1 VAKSKRTPRERI
13 ERAFHVSFMLPG
25 QAAELLDEYAAQV
38 RYTVLTE
45 AAEMLR
51 TTTGVSPNE
60 VDGVDAA
67 ADLLRAA
74 RDRKE
79 T

>member
-1 VAKSKRTPRERI
+1 MPKRSPRERI
-13 ERAFHVSFMLPG
+13 ERAFHVSFMLPD
-25 QAAELLDEYAAQV
+25 QAGDLLDDYAEQV

-51 TTTGVSPNE
+51 NADVSPNE
-60 VDGVDAA
+60 TDGVDAA
-67 ADLLRAA
+67 ADLLLAA
-74 RDRKE
+74 RTRKE

>member
-1 VAKSKRTPRERI
+1 MAKSKRTPRERI

-25 QAAELLDEYAAQV
+25 QAGDLLDDYAAQV

-51 TTTGVSPNE
+51 TVNVSPNE
-60 VDGVDAA
+60 TDGVDAA
-67 ADLLRAA
+67 ADLILAT
-74 RDRKE
+74 RDRE
-79 T
+79 QG